1 MELTTATKGQ
11 QIRTIV
17 LDTPWMTRKEI
28 AAQVGCTVARV
39 GEIVR
44 AMTAGSVEEQLAVVR
59 LNDHRRIVT
68 AARPHDVIAC

>member
-1 MELTTATKGQ
+1 MSNTKGQ
-11 QIRTIV
+11 QIETII

-44 AMTAGSVEEQLAVVR
+44 KMSTGALIQQAAVTR
-59 LNDHRRIVT
+59 LNDHQRIVT
-68 AARPHDVIAC
+68 AARPHDVVAC